1 MARKRAGLLID
12 FDLIENPK
20 YQDLDT
26 RAAILYSLYADRSS
40 ASLHNAQM
48 GNMAFCDAKGVFI
61 RFSNELAAK
70 IIRVSE
76 KTIGKFRKQLVETG
90 LIEVVRDGLKGYKI
104 YVKEVQETPAN
115 VELLMP
121 WKNHNIQIKKTVS
134 DWTITALIEKAKN
147 MATNTVAIV
156 KEESSTTCQKKVP
169 VSLSQN
175 NLSQSI
181 NNNIDLIDN
190 APARVREAK
199 SNSNQQYKTLPE
211 IIKSTYN
218 AVFGFIN
225 AQVAIELHAL
235 IDSSNVDMVKYAI
248 EHSKDRRI
256 TSPIKYLKSVINN
269 ALAKGQKCAEDMK
282 TFYENHFKGL
292 KKPRKYYTD
301 KEVAEISAND
311 FRIFAELNPG
321 RAAELEKARSERVER
336 PIIPIYKLGE

>member
-76 KTIGKFRKQLVETG
+76 KTIGKFRKQLVDTG
-90 LIEVVRDGLKGYKI
+90 LIEIVRDGLKGYKI
-104 YVKEVQETPAN
+104 YVKEIQETPAD

-156 KEESSTTCQKKVP
+156 KEESSTTCQKKTP
-169 VSLSQN
+169 VSLSQS
-175 NLSQSI
+175 NLSQNF

-190 APARVREAK
+190 VPAHVRENK
-199 SNSNQQYKTLPE
+199 SNQQYKTLPE

-225 AQVAIELHAL
+225 AQVAIELHSL

-269 ALAKGQKCAEDMK
+269 ALAKGQKCAQDMK

-292 KKPRKYYTD
+292 KKPRNYYTD

-311 FRIFAELNPG
+311 YRIFAELNPG
-321 RAAELEKARSERVER
+321 RAAELEKARSKRVER

>member
-40 ASLHNAQM
+40 ASLHNAQR
-48 GNMAFCDAKGVFI
+48 GNKAFYDAKGVFI

-76 KTIGKFRKQLVETG
+76 KTIGKFRKQLVDTG
-90 LIEVVRDGLKGYKI
+90 LIEIVRDGLEGYKI
-104 YVKEVQETPAN
+104 YVKEIQETPAD

-156 KEESSTTCQKKVP
+156 KEESSTTCQKKTP
-169 VSLSQN
+169 ISLSQS
-175 NLSQSI
+175 NLSQSF

-190 APARVREAK
+190 VPAHVRENK
-199 SNSNQQYKTLPE
+199 SNQQYKTLPE

-225 AQVAIELHAL
+225 AQVAIELHSL

-269 ALAKGQKCAEDMK
+269 ALAKGQKCAQDMK

-292 KKPRKYYTD
+292 KKPRNYYTD

-311 FRIFAELNPG
+311 YRIFAELNPG
-321 RAAELEKARSERVER
+321 RAAELEKARSKRVER